1 MHEYGGNHIYASA
14 RRIFGLGQ
22 HTDRLSFSQLV
33 QFATLTWTCSNVAVI
48 LLTVT
53 IFPKEVIQM
62 SSEILSI
69 SNQPLGLNQIM
80 EEIL

>member
-1 MHEYGGNHIYASA
+1 LNRIRYG
-14 RRIFGLGQ
+14 
-22 HTDRLSFSQLV
+22 RLV
-33 QFATLTWTCSNVAVI
+33 KIANLTWTCSNVAAI

-53 IFPKEVIQM
+53 IFSKEVIQM